1 MSKIEPTSVETW
13 KVILKPQHLA
23 KVTNELLRDIRN
35 PPLDWDGLDIHVHVY
50 NALQALCQL
59 SQEAALRET
68 EGKVTVLGKPT

>member
-1 MSKIEPTSVETW
+1 MPKVEPTSVETW

-35 PPLDWDGLDIHVHVY
+35 PPLQWDGLDIHVHVH

-59 SQEAALRET
+59 SQEAALREL
-68 EGKVTVLGKPT
+68 EGKVTALEKPT